1 MASKNRS
8 AIDRLALYRELAAEP
23 YKFDFFQALR
33 LIECANLEK
42 AKIGASLR
50 PKDDAI
56 RMGQEPSMAFAPSTL
71 STFDIG
77 SGQSA
82 PHLSVLFFG
91 LFGPHGPLPL
101 HLTEYVRERVRNF
114 DDESF
119 ARFADIFHHRLLSLF
134 YRSWARSQPTVNF
147 DRSESDDF
155 STKVSSLF
163 GLGHP
168 LLRDR
173 DALPDQAKLHFAAHF
188 ANQAR
193 SAEGLLAVIRGY
205 FDMPAN
211 LEQYVG
217 SWLDIPAQ
225 DQMRLGDSPDSGS
238 LGVTSTLGAR
248 VWECQSKFRLSFGPL
263 DIESYKR
270 MLPGGASLIR
280 LIAIVR
286 NYVGDEFDWDVHLLL
301 KGDEVKPAQLGEFGQ
316 LGWTTWMPS
325 AYQEEQFGDLYLNP
339 MQDLL

>member
-1 MASKNRS
+1 VASENRS
-8 AIDRLALYRELAAEP
+8 TLDRLALYRDLAAEP
-23 YKFDFFQALR
+23 YKYDFFQALR
-33 LIECANLEK
+33 LIECANFDLE
-42 AKIGASLR
+42 KIGASQR
-50 PKDDAI
+50 PKDDPV
-56 RMGQEPSMAFAPSTL
+56 RLGQEPSMAFAPSTL
-71 STFDIG
+71 SGFDLDEAL
-77 SGQSA
+77 SA

-101 HLTEYVRERVRNF
+101 HLTEFVRERVRNF

-134 YRSWARSQPTVNF
+134 YRSWAQSQPTVNF
-147 DRSESDDF
+147 DRPGSDSF
-155 STKVSSLF
+155 SVKVGSLF

-168 LLRDR
+168 MLRNR
-173 DALPDQAKLHFAAHF
+173 DPLPDHAKLHFAARF

-217 SWLDIPAQ
+217 SWLTIPSQ

-238 LGVTSTLGAR
+238 LGVTSTLGVR
-248 VWECQSKFRLSFGPL
+248 VWECQSKFRLTFGPL
-263 DIESYKR
+263 DMENYKR

-280 LIAIVR
+280 LIGIVR

-301 KGDEVKPAQLGEFGQ
+301 KGNEVTPARLGGFGQ

-325 AYQEEQFGDLYLNP
+325 DFQEEQFGDLYLNP
-339 MQDLL
+339 MQELL